1 MAARN
6 RRQTGAPFFAMS
18 DKQDLAFQLAVLDV
32 LIALCNKPEASDL
45 AKLEAM
51 LNTLREETAKT
62 LADWYPPEPP
72 KVGDPE
78 KYAEIRTTN

>member
-1 MAARN
+1 
-6 RRQTGAPFFAMS
+6 MS
-18 DKQDLAFQLAVLDV
+18 DAQTLRFQLAVLD
-32 LIALCNKPEASDL
+32 ALSLLASATDSPR
-45 AKLEAM
+45 AM
-51 LNTLREETAKT
+51 EVVENLRVLREETAKT